1 MKDKKVK
8 PLEGRSSKHGVC
20 PHLRGMNVR
29 KENDK
34 GRPVREGLNIL
45 DEGHWDNVGTDK
57 L

>member
-1 MKDKKVK
+1 MK

-29 KENDK
+29 KENDN